1 MEEIVACVIV
11 CGETNNGKS
20 LELRQETLQ
29 TSDKENN
36 ENSVALYSAIMCLL
50 RNPKASA
57 LHYRISTVLS
67 KLTTKSSFG
76 YKFL

>member
-1 MEEIVACVIV
+1 MCVIA
-11 CGETNNGKS
+11 CDNTNNGKS
-20 LELRQETLQ
+20 LEFRQETLQ
-29 TSDKENN
+29 TSDNENN
-36 ENSVALYSAIMCLL
+36 ENSVALSLAIMCLL

-76 YKFL
+76 VKFL